1 VLFPVS
7 EITGGSSIY
16 ASVED
21 LNRWDIAVA
30 EGVAGRGRVA
40 RLLARPTVASGDTIP
55 YVFGIRRQA
64 HRGLATLERGGH
76 VPGGRAE
83 FVHFPEQRFGVAAMC
98 NAEHLY
104 PGMLARKVADLYLAD
119 VMQPPRQLPIVL
131 DEVPV
136 SVAELERYAGY
147 YRSPDAAD
155 FARFTIIDGK
165 LAELLRDTT
174 QTMTYRGGGQ
184 FTGDGSPGDFRLLFT
199 ETPATGTIRLQYLV
213 EGDVDGA
220 AERIPDAEVWRPNA
234 AVMASHTGHIL
245 Q

>member
-1 VLFPVS
+1 MLFPVS

-64 HRGLATLERGGH
+64 HRGLATLERGGD